1 MVYLFIGEDPLA
13 KDLKLNKLK
22 EELLSLGTRE
32 FDFDVLYGKETN
44 LRLLQEKILTLPIK
58 AKKRIILIKEAQ
70 HLKDDI
76 REFVVGYAQDKRSP
90 AILILD
96 IAQVNRKDGFLG
108 RISQYAQVS
117 RFKDNVRL
125 DTFTLSRQIGMRRMD
140 YALATLS
147 QLLED
152 GEKPE
157 RIIGGLRYAWEK
169 NDSHCPQ
176 AKKKLKA
183 LVNCDIDIKTGR
195 LRPDFALE
203 KLVIKL
209 CSLGRPQALT

>member
-22 EELLSLGTRE
+22 EEFLSSGTRD
-32 FDFDVLYGKETN
+32 FDFDLLYAKETG
-44 LRLLQEKILTLPIK
+44 LRELQEKILTLPVK

-76 REFVVGYAQDKRSP
+76 REFIIGYARDKKSP
-90 AILILD
+90 AVIILD
-96 IAQVNRKDGFLG
+96 IAQVDRKDGFFS
-108 RISQYAQVS
+108 RISQYAQVC
-117 RFKDNVRL
+117 RFKENVKE
-125 DTFTLSRQIGMRRMD
+125 DTFTLSRQIGIQRLD

-147 QLLED
+147 RLLED

-157 RIIGGLRYAWEK
+157 RIIGGLRYAWER
-169 NDSHCPQ
+169 NDSHSPQ

-209 CSLGRPQALT
+209 CSFGRP